1 MITGTATVEE
11 LLDLA
16 LLALERGTGLHM
28 TVDQREVRNADFTV
42 DAILRLH
49 PGGQELLAK
58 VKKWAQHKN
67 FGALV
72 NELRALPGEGLLV
85 TDFVN
90 PAMAARLREHQVQF
104 IDAQG
109 NAFINQPP
117 VYVYV
122 TTNRARKHEHLRPA
136 KEGGLRR
143 AFEPKGLMV
152 VYAFLLDPALVGA
165 PYREIAE
172 RAGVALGTVGKV
184 IDALKAGGLVREI
197 TGGGRRLVHY
207 HKLLNCWVD
216 AWPEKLKPK
225 QFVGE
230 FITDDPNWWEHID
243 IRKYDGYWGGEVAA
257 AKFTAYLKPQ
267 IVTIYLPAQTL
278 PQLLRDGRLHK
289 ATRWTGDK
297 AAVVQIYKPFWP
309 KQEGQYGAEA
319 GLVHP
324 ILAYADL
331 LETGDPR
338 NLEAAQQIYEKHIAQ
353 YCRED

>member
-11 LLDLA
+11 LLGLA
-16 LLALERGTGLHM
+16 LLALERRTGLRM
-28 TVDQREVRNADFTV
+28 TIEQREVRTADVEV
-42 DAILRLH
+42 DAIVRLH
-49 PGGQELLAK
+49 PGGPELLAE

-67 FGALV
+67 FGALI
-72 NELRALPGEGLLV
+72 NELKALPGEGLLV

-122 TTNRARKHEHLRPA
+122 TTNRARRHEDLRPA

-172 RAGVALGTVGKV
+172 RAGVALGTVGRV
-184 IDALKAGGLVREI
+184 IDALKAAGLVRE
-197 TGGGRRLVHY
+197 TPGGGRRLVHY
-207 HKLLNCWVD
+207 RELLDRWVD

-225 QFVGE
+225 QFLGE

-243 IRKYDGYWGGEVAA
+243 IRKYGGYWGGEVAA
-257 AKFTAYLKPQ
+257 AKYTAYLKPQ
-267 IVTIYLPAQTL
+267 IATIYLPAQTL
-278 PQLLRDGRLHK
+278 PQFLRDGRLYK
-289 ATRWTGDK
+289 ATQWTGDK
-297 AAVVQIYKPFWP
+297 AAAVQVYKPFWP
-309 KQEGQYGAEA
+309 RQEGQYGVEA
-319 GLVHP
+319 GLVP
-324 ILAYADL
+324 PVLVYADL

-338 NLEAAQQIYEKHIAQ
+338 NLEAAQQIYEEHIAQ